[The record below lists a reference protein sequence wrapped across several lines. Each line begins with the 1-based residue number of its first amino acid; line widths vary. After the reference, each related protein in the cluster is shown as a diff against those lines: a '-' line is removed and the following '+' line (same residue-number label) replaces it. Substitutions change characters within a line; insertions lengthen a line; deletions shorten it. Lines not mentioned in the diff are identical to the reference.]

1 MKIGILTFHWATN
14 YGAVLQCY
22 ALQTYLESLG
32 HRVEIIDYKPRQYDD
47 NLYNFFRFRKFLNV
61 GDYIKQRK
69 KESALISF
77 RTQKLKMT
85 SRCVSCKEMS
95 DNLDDFDALISGSD
109 QVVNP
114 SFLMSG
120 EGRGKISPTYFLGFP
135 FEGKKIGYALSFGC
149 VTYPEKEL
157 RVASKYIVGFD
168 SISVREKTG
177 VDIVTSMGRK
187 DAVVVPDPT
196 LLMNSRYYNQLAE
209 DSSLK
214 FSKPYIYSFFIRHIS
229 ERKSAI
235 NIQFPDNNVLW
246 NNNDGDYTM
255 QGWLSKIK
263 HAEFVVTDSFHC
275 MVMCLKLHK
284 PFAVITEK
292 KGNEGMNDRFY
303 TLLGKMS
310 LDSVIKHKEEI
321 SQLSRISDY
330 NYDWEKVDC
339 VLEEYSEI
347 GKCFLNSSLS

>member
-77 RTQKLKMT
+77 RAQKLKMT

-120 EGRGKISPTYFLGFP
+120 EGRGKISPTYFLGFR
-135 FEGKKIGYALSFGC
+135 FKGKRIGYALSFGC
-149 VTYPEKEL
+149 VIYPEK
-157 RVASKYIVGFD
+157 VAEIAKKYIKNFD
-168 SISVREKTG
+168 VITVRENTG
-177 VDIVTSMGRK
+177 RDIVRSMGRD
-187 DAVVVPDPT
+187 DAFVVPDPT
-196 LLMNSRYYNQLAE
+196 LLMEPQFYHTLANECLSVNST
-209 DSSLK
+209 
-214 FSKPYIYSFFIRHIS
+214 PYIYSFFIRNIS
-229 ERKSAI
+229 ERKFSI
-235 NIQFPDNNVLW
+235 NKIFKGNNILW
-246 NNNDGDYTM
+246 NNEDGDYTM
-255 QGWLSKIK
+255 QGWLNKIK
-263 HAEFVVTDSFHC
+263 NADFVVTDSFHC
-275 MVMCLKLHK
+275 LVMCLKLHK
-284 PFAVITEK
+284 SFAVITEH
-292 KGNEGMNDRFY
+292 KGNVGMNDRLY
-303 TLLGKMS
+303 TLLDGLS
-310 LDSVIKHKEEI
+310 LSNHIINKEYCAKVINLQKELIDWSIVDNVI
-321 SQLSRISDY
+321 SQSNSI
-330 NYDWEKVDC
+330 VDSIF
-339 VLEEYSEI
+339 E
-347 GKCFLNSSLS
+347 